1 MSILKLGF
9 LVLAGFLTIISA
21 SSAGI
26 YKDYAPSE
34 QQVQLTVVAVEP
46 NYLDDYLVKLK
57 RTWVRSMDIQ
67 KELGF
72 VVDYAVWTSDAANS
86 PNVWLTVTYENMGA
100 MQPNQA
106 RYEQVN
112 AMLEARYGNEE
123 AELDA
128 IAKGY
133 EEIRTML
140 DNQII
145 NQVKFLD

>member
-1 MSILKLGF
+1 MRFGHQ
-9 LVLAGFLTIISA
+9 T
-21 SSAGI
+21 
-26 YKDYAPSE
+26 
-34 QQVQLTVVAVEP
+34 
-46 NYLDDYLVKLK
+46 
-57 RTWVRSMDIQ
+57 
-67 KELGF
+67 
-72 VVDYAVWTSDAANS
+72 AANS

>member
-1 MSILKLGF
+1 M
-9 LVLAGFLTIISA
+9 
-21 SSAGI
+21 
-26 YKDYAPSE
+26 E
-34 QQVQLTVVAVEP
+34 
-46 NYLDDYLVKLK
+46 
-57 RTWVRSMDIQ
+57 IQ

-72 VVDYAVWTSDAANS
+72 IVDYAVWTSDAANS
-86 PNVWLTVTYENMGA
+86 PNVWLTVTYENMGM
-100 MQPNQA
+100 MQPSQT

-112 AMLEARYGNEE
+112 AALASRYGDEE

-140 DNQII
+140 DSQII

>member
-1 MSILKLGF
+1 MQIVKLR
-9 LVLAGFLTIISA
+9 LMVLAGLLAVISTA
-21 SSAGI
+21 SAEI

-46 NYLDDYLVKLK
+46 NYLDDYLVKLN
-57 RTWVRSMDIQ
+57 RTWVRSMEIQ

-72 VVDYAVWTSDAANS
+72 IVDYAVWTSDAANS
-86 PNVWLTVTYENMGA
+86 PNVWLTVTYENMGM
-100 MQPNQA
+100 MQPSQA

-112 AMLEARYGNEE
+112 AALASRYGDEE

-140 DNQII
+140 DSQII
-145 NQVKFLD
+145 NQVAFLD